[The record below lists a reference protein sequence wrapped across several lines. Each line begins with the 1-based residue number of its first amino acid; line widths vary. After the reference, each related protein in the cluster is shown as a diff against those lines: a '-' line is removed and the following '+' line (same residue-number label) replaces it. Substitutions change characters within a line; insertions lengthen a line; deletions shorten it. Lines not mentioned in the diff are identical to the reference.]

1 MPYDSLVSRTDVA
14 GLIPTEYSR
23 EIIKS
28 MPASSVAMQSF
39 RQVTI
44 PRGTEVLP
52 VLSVLPE
59 AYWVGETDTG
69 LKQTSEANWE
79 NVTLYARELAVI
91 VPIPEAVLEDSSVDL
106 WGEVQPRIAEAFG
119 KKLDAAALFGTSAPA
134 AWPDSIVEQ
143 AVTKS
148 NTYTQGSV
156 SGNDISVDISE
167 LWGLVEDDG
176 FDVNVQWARKRVRRL
191 LRSLR
196 ADDGQPIL
204 QNALAQ
210 GSPASLYGEDLLY
223 VTNGAWD
230 DTYQL
235 VVGDRNAAILGIRQ
249 DLRYKLFTEG
259 VIQDGDGAIALN
271 LMQQDAVA
279 LRATMR
285 VAYAT
290 ANPANRMAG
299 DGGAAGAGFPFAAL
313 VTAGS

>member
-1 MPYDSLVSRTDVA
+1 MPYDSLVSRSDVA

-23 EIIKS
+23 EIIKG
-28 MPASSVAMQSF
+28 MPATSVAMQSF
-39 RQVTI
+39 RQVTM
-44 PRGTEVLP
+44 PVGTEVLP

-59 AYWVGETDTG
+59 AYWIGETDTG
-69 LKQTSEANWE
+69 LKQTGEANWE

-91 VPIPEAVLEDSSVDL
+91 VPIPEAVLDDASVDL
-106 WGEVQPRIAEAFG
+106 WAEIQPRISEAFG
-119 KKLDAAALFGTSAPA
+119 KKIDAAALFGTSAPT

-143 AVTKS
+143 AVAKS
-148 NTYTQGSV
+148 NAYTQGSV
-156 SGNDISVDISE
+156 ADQNIDVDISE

-196 ADDGQPIL
+196 DDNGQPIL

-235 VVGDRNAAILGIRQ
+235 VVGDRNAAILGLRQ
-249 DLRYKLFTEG
+249 DIRYKMFTEG
-259 VIQDGDGAIALN
+259 VIQDAEGAIALN
-271 LMQQDAVA
+271 LLQQDAVA

-285 VAYAT
+285 VAYAV

-299 DGGAAGAGFPFAAL
+299 DGGASGAGFPFAVLEA
-313 VTAGS
+313 AGS